1 MNTVLL
7 PYREQN
13 LMPKMPK
20 CSLYGRSARVGNK
33 DFLKS
38 RNIRSYYI
46 RGPKPYICTVVIV
59 FFSQEWNLFRLKS
72 INKKMCQIWQ
82 AGTDRST
89 WIFSFNFSEAISS
102 TYANRGT
109 SLGRIEEGLVVVSG
123 YSSSSELE
131 VELFANSY
139 WFEQPSFPDCVSNFW
154 RYSVATV
161 DNTVFT
167 IGKWSKIT
175 IEIECNLICRFPT
188 VSYAAYYA
196 WYSNWPISALEKRL
210 RETKRS

>member
-1 MNTVLL
+1 M
-7 PYREQN
+7 
-13 LMPKMPK
+13 
-20 CSLYGRSARVGNK
+20 
-33 DFLKS
+33 
-38 RNIRSYYI
+38 I
-46 RGPKPYICTVVIV
+46 
-59 FFSQEWNLFRLKS
+59 S
-72 INKKMCQIWQ
+72 INKKMCQIWE

-89 WIFSFNFSEAISS
+89 WILSFNGTTFSEAISS

-167 IGKWSKIT
+167 ISKWSKIT
-175 IEIECNLICRFPT
+175 IEIECTLSCQFPT

-196 WYSNWPISALEKRL
+196 WVSNWPISTLEKRL
-210 RETKRS
+210 RETKRSLNVVCSVKWSSRRFFIIPLTSVESHELSQFEIKATNVTNFTIFDFKSG